1 VVAVKATAA
10 KAPTVEKVEEVD
22 AVWAKLQSENHVP
35 PLEFNGLS
43 LPEPT
48 KRQIDAWR
56 AAKDA
61 EEGERALWGDQYD
74 AVHEL
79 FDDAPVHIWE
89 NFNVLYLRHMFG
101 TDGED
106 LKG

>member
-1 VVAVKATAA
+1 MAAA
-10 KAPTVEKVEEVD
+10 KVVSAPAVVNVEEVD
-22 AVWAKLQSENHVP
+22 EVWAKLQSENHVP
-35 PLEFNGLS
+35 PLKFKGLS
-43 LPEPT
+43 LSEPT
-48 KRQIDAWR
+48 KNQIDAWR
-56 AAKDA
+56 VAKDA

-79 FDDAPVHIWE
+79 FDNLPVHVWE